1 MLTCRTC
8 IKQKRLKR
16 DVLYSNKPSMAL
28 YLLIYEMSWY
38 VWNQTQIFTVKR
50 H

>member
-16 DVLYSNKPSMAL
+16 DILYSNKPSMAL
-28 YLLIYEMSWY
+28 YLLIYECHGMSE
-38 VWNQTQIFTVKR
+38 TKLRFLP
-50 H
+50 